1 MDNQRVTGESDSG
14 GVAARVTEEAALA
27 KRSIT
32 ESISRGEPLAEPLS
46 GEARPAESV
55 KPRPADPFGSGE
67 SGPKRESEGDPP
79 WSS

>member
-14 GVAARVTEEAALA
+14 GVAARGTEEAALA
-27 KRSIT
+27 KRSIA
-32 ESISRGEPLAEPLS
+32 ESISRGERLAEALS

-55 KPRPADPFGSGE
+55 KPRPVDPFGSGE
-67 SGPKRESEGDPP
+67 SGPKRESEGDSP